1 MKNKNPNNQNFKTA
15 KIEVRGNRKVKDF
28 RKSKVLNSKESLE
41 TDSQVNNTKEKESQ
55 SQAELLKFLER
66 ITNLTLNLQREVA
79 ELKKNALINAS
90 YITSSRKEICVIR
103 ESLLDNAFKIQS
115 LTKAI
120 QDTNEATGDFVDEL
134 ENLINGLENKIQS
147 FFKQSQSQA
156 QDIERIKFCMEVFSS
171 HISVLEKRNERW
183 TDKFKLGHLKPKN
196 IEDEQI
202 LKQNIT
208 EINQTKTHF
217 ALNDD

>member
-1 MKNKNPNNQNFKTA
+1 MENKNHNNQNFKTA
-15 KIEVRGNRKVKDF
+15 KIEVRGNRKVIDF
-28 RKSKVLNSKESLE
+28 RKSKVLDSKENLE
-41 TDSQVNNTKEKESQ
+41 TDSKVSNAKKKESQ
-55 SQAELLKFLER
+55 AGLLKFLER

-79 ELKKNALINAS
+79 ELKEDMLVNTSHIIAL
-90 YITSSRKEICVIR
+90 RKEICIIG
-103 ESLLDNAFKIQS
+103 ENLIDNTLKTQS

-171 HISVLEKRNERW
+171 HIGVLEKRSERW
-183 TDKFKLGHLKPKN
+183 TDKFKLRRLKPKN

>member
-1 MKNKNPNNQNFKTA
+1 MKNKNPNNQNFKIP

-28 RKSKVLNSKESLE
+28 RKSKVLDSKESLE
-41 TDSQVNNTKEKESQ
+41 TDSKVNNAKEKESQ
-55 SQAELLKFLER
+55 LGFLLLER

-79 ELKKNALINAS
+79 ELKEGMLVNAS
-90 YITSSRKEICVIR
+90 HITSLRKEICIIR
-103 ESLLDNAFKIQS
+103 ENLIDNTLKTQS

-134 ENLINGLENKIQS
+134 ENLINGLKNKIQS
-147 FFKQSQSQA
+147 FFKQSQSQV

-171 HISVLEKRNERW
+171 HIGVLEKRSEKW
-183 TDKFKLGHLKPKN
+183 TDKFKLRHLKPKN

-208 EINQTKTHF
+208 EINQTKTYF

>member
-28 RKSKVLNSKESLE
+28 RKSKVLDSKESLE
-41 TDSQVNNTKEKESQ
+41 TDSKVNNAKEKESQ
-55 SQAELLKFLER
+55 LGFLLLER

-79 ELKKNALINAS
+79 EIKEDMLVNAS
-90 YITSSRKEICVIR
+90 HITSLRKEICIIR
-103 ESLLDNAFKIQS
+103 ENLIDNTLKTQS

-171 HISVLEKRNERW
+171 HIGVLEKRSEKW
-183 TDKFKLGHLKPKN
+183 TNKFKLRHLKPKN